1 MGPLELPWPPGEGR
15 CSGCSRPTQ
24 GWSGCPFAGP
34 GGSDTWFRLGRVTA
48 RRQEGVRGLMGS
60 WECKRKSDAW
70 SWAGGPGMPSFHLKH
85 GAASQSRPLLLA
97 SLLGGGAGHGF
108 LAEPRESRWLSLE
121 EAQTEKLS
129 EGITWEVWGGPWP
142 GKSEQRA
149 AQTEPG
155 DARPPT
161 GLLLPTA
168 SRARGATPDPQPALP
183 APALPPPPGPA
194 PLVERV
200 TSGFRDGWC
209 WAIGLLVHG
218 RRWLGPICLAPV
230 YAPHMPEFLSAPGC
244 GMTCTPRGGPAIL

>member
-1 MGPLELPWPPGEGR
+1 
-15 CSGCSRPTQ
+15 
-24 GWSGCPFAGP
+24 
-34 GGSDTWFRLGRVTA
+34 
-48 RRQEGVRGLMGS
+48 MGS
-60 WECKRKSDAW
+60 WECKRKSDTW
-70 SWAGGPGMPSFHLKH
+70 EKLE
-85 GAASQSRPLLLA
+85 
-97 SLLGGGAGHGF
+97 LGGWAWDALLPPQARSCQPKQATPVGFTPWGWYGHGF
-108 LAEPRESRWLSLE
+108 LAEPRESQWLSLE

-129 EGITWEVWGGPWP
+129 EGIAWEVWGGPWP

-168 SRARGATPDPQPALP
+168 SRTRGAAPDPQPALP
-183 APALPPPPGPA
+183 APAPPSPPGPA
-194 PLVERV
+194 PPVERV

-230 YAPHMPEFLSAPGC
+230 CAPHMLEFLFPPSC
-244 GMTCTPRGGPAIL
+244 GMTCTPRGVPPTSRGCDLGDDRKEEGQPPAHVTDPKMPHPSLRFHSEETAPLSARWLRKHV

>member
-1 MGPLELPWPPGEGR
+1 
-15 CSGCSRPTQ
+15 
-24 GWSGCPFAGP
+24 
-34 GGSDTWFRLGRVTA
+34 
-48 RRQEGVRGLMGS
+48 
-60 WECKRKSDAW
+60 
-70 SWAGGPGMPSFHLKH
+70 MPSFHLKH

-168 SRARGATPDPQPALP
+168 REPEELPRILSRPSLP
-183 APALPPPPGPA
+183 LPCHLPPDRHHLWKG
-194 PLVERV
+194 
-200 TSGFRDGWC
+200 
-209 WAIGLLVHG
+209 
-218 RRWLGPICLAPV
+218 
-230 YAPHMPEFLSAPGC
+230 
-244 GMTCTPRGGPAIL
+244 